1 MFVRS
6 LPWDQNT
13 LGGYCAEI
21 CLGLLGSECYLI
33 ATGLLILL
41 YISMCLN
48 HRAFY
53 HIFKHSICVLNSFEQ
68 NRNDMELLGE
78 IIHFHNLVKQWVYH
92 GLGTVCMVDKSNFQL
107 RIGFRW
113 FLDSA
118 NVYSPFIMAQM
129 FMSMIMLTCVIFQID
144 LILWN
149 SVIALTNFSI

>member
-1 MFVRS
+1 
-6 LPWDQNT
+6 
-13 LGGYCAEI
+13 
-21 CLGLLGSECYLI
+21 
-33 ATGLLILL
+33 
-41 YISMCLN
+41 
-48 HRAFY
+48 
-53 HIFKHSICVLNSFEQ
+53 
-68 NRNDMELLGE
+68 
-78 IIHFHNLVKQWVYH
+78 
-92 GLGTVCMVDKSNFQL
+92 MVEKSNFQL